1 MPTPSLTVPQS
12 RKAIK
17 SKQVRLYLLMKK
29 YGESARLPL
38 SLMLILR
45 SSYFQFQKAK
55 EKLRFR
61 TQTTV
66 SRHMEISS
74 KRIQPS
80 KTL

>member
-1 MPTPSLTVPQS
+1 
-12 RKAIK
+12 
-17 SKQVRLYLLMKK
+17 MKK

-45 SSYFQFQKAK
+45 FSYYQFQKAK